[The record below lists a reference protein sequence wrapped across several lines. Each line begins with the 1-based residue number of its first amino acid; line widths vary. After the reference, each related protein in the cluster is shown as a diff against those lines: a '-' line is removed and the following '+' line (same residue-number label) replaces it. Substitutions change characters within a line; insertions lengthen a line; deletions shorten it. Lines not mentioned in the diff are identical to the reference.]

1 MSKNTLNKANL
12 ERLGAPK
19 LAELVM
25 ELVRGS
31 AALQRRARMEL
42 SAARGPEEV
51 ATDLRK
57 RFASLRRSGSFVD
70 RGKQSALVK
79 NLNSLLTQIEAL
91 VAPHDA
97 DEAFELLW
105 SFLQLAPSIHQRT
118 DDIGGS
124 VGEVFCQAVT
134 MIELVAPR
142 VTINPLTLA
151 ERILDAVADADNGEF
166 DRIIPNTAEVLGP
179 EGLEHL
185 KQITKDWADALPT
198 PEELSAYDHF
208 GLSSSPA
215 DSVRDAKQVTSSII
229 LADVAD
235 AQGDVDAYLARYSAE
250 QLTCGTIA
258 TEVALRLT
266 NAGRIQESYEILQRS
281 ISHEPDARS
290 RGFNLRLDRVY
301 VDCLNRLGKLDEL
314 KLHLWTRFEQSLSRP
329 ALQSFSRRTLRKY
342 LDLLPDFDVVE
353 AEETALDAVESSPHL
368 GEAIHFLVTWPA
380 LDRVARV
387 VLARSDELDGN
398 DYTTLTHAA
407 EALDAQHP
415 LAAMLLRRAMV
426 EDTLKGGKSARNR
439 HAAYHLTQCQSSGQA
454 ITDYGT
460 VQTHEDY
467 VAALRQKYDRKYGF
481 WSLMDS

>member
-25 ELVRGS
+25 DLVRGS
-31 AALQRRARMEL
+31 AALQRRARLEL
-42 SAARGPEEV
+42 SAAQSPKEV

-57 RFASLRRSGSFVD
+57 RFASQRRSGSFVD
-70 RGKQSALVK
+70 RGRQHALVK
-79 NLNSLLTQIEAL
+79 DLNSLLTQIEA
-91 VAPHDA
+91 VIAPHDA
-97 DEAFELLW
+97 SEAFELLW
-105 SFLQLAPSIHQRT
+105 SFLQLAPSIHERT

-124 VGEVFCQAVT
+124 VAEVFCRAVT
-134 MIELVAPR
+134 MIGVVAPR

-151 ERILDAVADADNGEF
+151 ERILDAVADADYGEF
-166 DRIIPNTAEVLGP
+166 DRIIPKTAEVLGP

-185 KQITKDWADALPT
+185 KQITKDWADTIPT
-198 PEELSAYDHF
+198 PEELSAFEHF
-208 GLSSSPA
+208 GQSSSPA
-215 DSVRDAKQVTSSII
+215 DSVRNAKQVTSSII

-235 AQGDVDAYLARYSAE
+235 AQGDVDAYMARYSAE

-258 TEVALRLT
+258 TEVAHRLT
-266 NAGRIQESYEILQRS
+266 NAGRVQESYEILQRS
-281 ISHEPDARS
+281 ISREPDARS
-290 RGFNLRLDRVY
+290 RGFNPKLDRFY
-301 VDCLNRLGKLDEL
+301 EDCLNRLGKLDEL

-329 ALQSFSRRTLRKY
+329 ALQSFSSRTLSKY
-342 LDLLPDFDVVE
+342 LKLLPDFDVVE
-353 AEETALDAVESSPHL
+353 AEETALDAVEASPHL

-387 VLARSDELDGN
+387 VLARTDELDGN
-398 DYTTLTHAA
+398 DYTTLTPAA

-415 LAAMLLRRAMV
+415 LASMLLRRAMV

-439 HAAYHLTQCQSSGQA
+439 HAMHHLIQCQSLAQA

-467 VAALRQKYDRKYGF
+467 VAALRQKYDRKYKF
-481 WSLMDS
+481 WTLVDS